1 MRRWFDSA
9 KTAHDAVRALLE
21 VERYVRVCG
30 LGSELLELVRLRVSQ
45 INGCAYCIDRHMHD
59 ARALG
64 AQEQR
69 LHALATWSDTPFFTD
84 RERAALAWTEAVT
97 RASDHRVAGDMRRQ
111 LREHFSEKELV
122 DLTMAVIAIN
132 AWNRLVISSLLTPGA
147 YLGGRD
153 GLLGRLPD
161 AGS

>member
-1 MRRWFDSA
+1 MRRWLDSA
-9 KTAHDAVRALLE
+9 QVAHDATRALLE

-30 LGSELLELVRLRVSQ
+30 LSSELLELVRLRASQ
-45 INGCAYCIDRHMHD
+45 INGCAYCVDRHMQD

-69 LHALATWSDTPFFTD
+69 LHALAAWSDTPFFTN

-97 RASDHRVAGDMRRQ
+97 RASDHRVTGARYRQ

-132 AWNRLVISSLLTPGA
+132 AWNRLVISSRLTPGA

-153 GLLGRLPD
+153 SPRSRLPD